1 MKTYKHIALI
11 QLSDIQSL
19 FDINPLS
26 LTIDETEQ
34 FRIICSIDGQ
44 IRQLI
49 LCVINEN
56 TNTSSNSSESY
67 FTDSMSSLLSISIL
81 SNSTPH
87 HGNIKTYLLYQLTKS
102 SLIQT
107 SLENSDIDSD

>member
-34 FRIICSIDGQ
+34 FRILCSIDGQ

-49 LCVINEN
+49 LRVINEN

-87 HGNIKTYLLYQLTKS
+87 HGNIKTYLLYQLTKAI
-102 SLIQT
+102 L
-107 SLENSDIDSD
+107 